1 MNESKRPRG
10 KYKTTNW
17 KAYNAALKARGS
29 LTVCLD
35 RDMQWYA
42 AATGKRDRQQVF
54 SDAAIQF
61 CLSIKFLFGLAL
73 RQSLGLV
80 ESMLRLAGLPWRVPN
95 FSTVCRRQKDLSVE
109 LRYRRSA
116 APLDLLVDSTGIKFL
131 GEGEWK
137 RKKHGA
143 EFRRQWRKVHLGI
156 DASALEIRA
165 IEVTDNVIADA
176 PMLPHVLQQIPP
188 DEAIASV
195 GVGGDG
201 DGAYD
206 TKACHA
212 AIALRGAMAII
223 PPRKNARVWKGT
235 KAGAS
240 ERNEV
245 VRACQRLGRRIWKQW
260 SGYHRRSL
268 VETKMNCFKRLGERV
283 MARTFER
290 QVVELHIRAALL
302 NRFSQLGRP
311 VTVGAG

>member
-1 MNESKRPRG
+1 MSESKRPRG

-29 LTVCLD
+29 LTVWLD

-42 AATGKRDRQQVF
+42 AATGKRGRQQVF

-61 CLSIKFLFGLAL
+61 CLSIKSLFGQAL

-80 ESMLRLAGLPWRVPN
+80 ESVLRLAGLPWRVPN
-95 FSTVCRRQKDLSVE
+95 FSTVCRRQKDLNVE
-109 LRYRRSA
+109 LTYRRSA

-156 DASALEIRA
+156 DASTLEIRA
-165 IEVTDNVIADA
+165 IEVTDNAIADA
-176 PMLPHVLQQIPP
+176 PMLPHLLQQIPP

-195 GVGGDG
+195 GG

-223 PPRKNARVWKGT
+223 PPRKNARAWKGT

-240 ERNEV
+240 IRNEA

-268 VETKMNCFKRLGERV
+268 VETKMSCFKRLGERV

-311 VTVGAG
+311 VTVAVG